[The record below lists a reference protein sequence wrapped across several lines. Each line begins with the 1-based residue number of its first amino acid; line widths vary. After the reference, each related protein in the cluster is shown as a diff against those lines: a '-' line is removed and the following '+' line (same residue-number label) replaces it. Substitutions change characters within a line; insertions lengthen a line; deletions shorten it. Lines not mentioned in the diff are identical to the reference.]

1 MGSYVELPLG
11 IALIPCDS
19 LIEDRLTGKK
29 SLIGII
35 GAIRCAQFPCV
46 HPSLTILVSLT
57 SGHGDYPCT
66 LELVSESR
74 NETVFVG
81 KGDLKFKN
89 PNQVVDLV
97 FFLRRIRFEYPD
109 VYWLKFLIDD
119 MPIMTRPISVGTL
132 ELPQKPDGQNPP
144 PPPAQP

>member
-11 IALIPCDS
+11 IALIPCDC

-35 GAIRCAQFPCV
+35 GAIRCPQFPCV

-66 LELVSESR
+66 LALVSESR
-74 NETVFVG
+74 NETVFAG
-81 KGDLKFKN
+81 KGDLKFNN

-97 FFLRRIRFEYPD
+97 FFLRGGRFEYPD
-109 VYWLKFLIDD
+109 VYWLKFMVDD
-119 MPIMTRPISVGTL
+119 MPIMTRPISVAFQ
-132 ELPQKPDGQNPP
+132 ELPKNPEGQSPP
-144 PPPAQP
+144 PPPQP